1 MKVQILIIFVVI
13 MVTSCRQPTVL
24 TENEKGEIIADV
36 KLTLDNYYNDIRK
49 SGLTAE
55 FKYLDTSPD
64 FFWVPP
70 GYSNAVSYDGIVS
83 AIKQNALRYKLV
95 DNSFKK
101 LQIIPHTQELVTY
114 TGQLSSTLTD
124 TAGRVSHYSLVETG
138 VMIRRPDGW
147 KLLNGQT
154 SMLNQ

>member
-1 MKVQILIIFVVI
+1 MKGQILIIFFVVT
-13 MVTSCRQPTVL
+13 VTSCRQSIVL

-55 FKYLDTSPD
+55 FKYLDNSPD

-95 DNSFKK
+95 DNCFKK
-101 LQIIPHTQELVTY
+101 LQIIPLTQELVTY

-124 TAGRVSHYSLVETG
+124 TAGKVSHYLLVETG
-138 VMIRRPDGW
+138 VMIRRHDGW

-154 SMLNQ
+154 SMVKQ